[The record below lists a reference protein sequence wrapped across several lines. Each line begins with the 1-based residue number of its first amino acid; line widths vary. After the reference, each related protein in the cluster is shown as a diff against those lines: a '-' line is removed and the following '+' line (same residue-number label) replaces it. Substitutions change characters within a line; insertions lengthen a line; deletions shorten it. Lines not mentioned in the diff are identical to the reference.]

1 MAKIIILIGAHLCTA
16 PRPQKEAETLANAGH
31 DVTVS
36 GFWFDPELVKR
47 DRILIANKKWRFEP
61 IIDFQPTHR
70 LNNWSIR
77 LQSRLAKEQFQ
88 RFGTFSPGL
97 LGYGAKAMLKVAR
110 QTRADLTIV
119 HSEAGLWVGNRLL
132 DEGFR
137 VGVDFEDWFSED
149 LLPEARTARPIAQ
162 LKALESR
169 LARDCTYCLTTS
181 HALAEGLAEAYQAPK
196 PTVIYNAFPWAERS
210 QIDHQKQD
218 RCHPN
223 LPSLHWFSQT
233 IGPGRGLETLFPALP
248 HLTAQV
254 EIHLRGNYPESARQW
269 LESLVPSEWRVKR
282 SYPDGNRLFIH
293 PTVPNAELLS
303 CIAEHDIGLALERTD
318 IPSRNLTVT
327 NKLFQYL
334 QAGLAVIATDTAGQ
348 REILSQQPAI
358 GRLIPNNDPVALAQA
373 LKDLLCDSE
382 KLTAAK
388 AASLQAAKE
397 QFCWEKQAEI
407 LLQAA
412 ELALAKEPK
421 SLSVQSPDARI
432 EAW

>member
-1 MAKIIILIGAHLCTA
+1 MTKIIILIGAHLCTA
-16 PRPQKEAETLANAGH
+16 PRPQKEAEALANAGH
-31 DVTVS
+31 DVTVR

-119 HSEAGLWVGNRLL
+119 HSEAGLWVGNQLL
-132 DEGFR
+132 NEGFR

-149 LLPEARTARPIAQ
+149 LLPAARATRPIAQ
-162 LKALESR
+162 LKKLESR
-169 LARDCTYCLTTS
+169 LARECTYCLTTS
-181 HALAEGLAEAYQAPK
+181 HALAEALAEAYQTPK
-196 PTVIYNAFPWAERS
+196 PTVIYNAFSWAERS
-210 QIDHQKQD
+210 QIDNQKRD
-218 RCHPN
+218 RQN
-223 LPSLHWFSQT
+223 LKLPSLHWFSQT
-233 IGPGRGLETLFPALP
+233 IGPGRGLETLFQALP
-248 HLTAQV
+248 HLTIPV

-269 LESLVPSEWRVKR
+269 LEPLVTSEWRDR
-282 SYPDGNRLFIH
+282 IFIH
-293 PTVPNAELLS
+293 PTVANAELLS
-303 CIAEHDIGLALERTD
+303 RIAEHDVGLALEYTD
-318 IPSRNLTVT
+318 ILSRNLTVT

-358 GRLIPNNDPVALAQA
+358 GRLIPNNDPVALALA

-382 KLTAAK
+382 KLTAVK

-407 LLQAA
+407 LLEAA
-412 ELALAKEPK
+412 ELALAKDNR
-421 SLSVQSPDARI
+421 SLNVQCSDA
-432 EAW
+432 

>member
-1 MAKIIILIGAHLCTA
+1 MAKILILIGGHLCTA

-31 DVTVS
+31 DVTVR

-47 DRILIANKKWRFEP
+47 DRILIANKTWRFEP
-61 IIDFQPTHR
+61 IIDFQPPHR
-70 LNNWSIR
+70 LNNWKIR

-88 RFGTFSPGL
+88 RFGSFSPGL

-110 QTRADLTIV
+110 QARADLIIV
-119 HSEAGLWVGNRLL
+119 HSQAGLWVGNQLL
-132 DEGFR
+132 DEGFG

-149 LLPEARTARPIAQ
+149 FLPETRAAQPIPD

-169 LARDCTYCLTTS
+169 LARECTYCLTTS
-181 HALAEGLAEAYQAPK
+181 DAMADAMADAYQAPK
-196 PTVIYNAFPWAERS
+196 PTVIYNAFPWAERE
-210 QIDHQKQD
+210 QINNQKRD
-218 RCHPN
+218 RCNPN

-233 IGPGRGLETLFPALP
+233 IGQGRGLETLFQALP
-248 HLTAQV
+248 HLTISV
-254 EIHLRGNYPESARQW
+254 EIHLRGNYPESARQS
-269 LESLVPSEWRVKR
+269 LEPLVPSEWR
-282 SYPDGNRLFIH
+282 DLIFIH
-293 PTVPNAELLS
+293 PTVSNTELLS
-303 CIAEHDIGLALERTD
+303 RIAEHDIGLALE
-318 IPSRNLTVT
+318 IPYCFNKQFTTS

-382 KLTAAK
+382 KLNAAK

-412 ELALAKEPK
+412 ELALAKENK
-421 SLSVQSPDARI
+421 SLSVLFPDT
-432 EAW
+432 